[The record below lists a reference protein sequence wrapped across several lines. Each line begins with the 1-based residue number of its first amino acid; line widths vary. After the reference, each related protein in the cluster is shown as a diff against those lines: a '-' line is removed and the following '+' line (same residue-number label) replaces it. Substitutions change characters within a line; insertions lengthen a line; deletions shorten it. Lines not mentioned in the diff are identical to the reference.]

1 MKTSRPYSLLYIMK
15 PIQAWNEMGEACSA
29 DGNDETPKDILEQP
43 KTRNRPGDSI
53 FKTDNIIINVILRR
67 VCVTIFAV
75 EK

>member
-1 MKTSRPYSLLYIMK
+1 
-15 PIQAWNEMGEACSA
+15 MGEACSA

-53 FKTDNIIINVILRR
+53 FRTDNIIINVILRR